1 MQVVLFPSLSEVREN
16 MNKNLTLAICSL
28 FLATSSIAA
37 ESIQGLVKGGD
48 APIANSA
55 VTLWA
60 ATAGAPRQLAGC

>member
-1 MQVVLFPSLSEVREN
+1 
-16 MNKNLTLAICSL
+16 MNKKLTLAICSL